1 MGKSSD
7 SYSSEGDLDL
17 NLYISNPDAWKKE
30 YPWLSYIDQ
39 PLFHLIVFS
48 SLLLC
53 HCLAFVPIGVRQYE
67 ATAIFSRRNNPRP
80 IRIEQD
86 IRAIIKS
93 SSPGT
98 SVGCPFD
105 NVINVINV
113 TQKPLM
119 DVILWG
125 IADSRTTST
134 LEAELFFRQ
143 TFYRMQVELNCLD
156 GGACSQ
162 AKGSFW
168 NATSTWVNLLCWLR
182 PAKNHTECQYLE
194 IVKPNPQNRKMLLM
208 VDHSAISE
216 SEWPGIVLYFVGSS
230 CCAMYSS
237 EGFWKHMS
245 GIMSGLKLTGFMSI
259 VFIQG
264 PCA

>member
-1 MGKSSD
+1 MSGIRHD
-7 SYSSEGDLDL
+7 
-17 NLYISNPDAWKKE
+17 KKPE
-30 YPWLSYIDQ
+30 QKLWQTGLRFFPIWRWFRFGLIYLQSKCLEKEHPWLSYIGQ

-48 SLLLC
+48 SLFQC

-67 ATAIFSRRNNPRP
+67 ATAIFSWCNNPRP

-125 IADSRTTST
+125 MADSKTTST
-134 LEAELFFRQ
+134 SKLNFFGQ
-143 TFYRMQVELNCLD
+143 TLYRMQEELKCLD
-156 GGACSQ
+156 DGACSW
-162 AKGSFW
+162 AKSSSW
-168 NATSTWVNLLCWLR
+168 NATSSWANLLCWLR
-182 PAKNHTECQYLE
+182 PVKNTLRVNTWRFSSQIPKTEKYF
-194 IVKPNPQNRKMLLM
+194 
-208 VDHSAISE
+208 
-216 SEWPGIVLYFVGSS
+216 WWWTVLQSF
-230 CCAMYSS
+230 
-237 EGFWKHMS
+237 
-245 GIMSGLKLTGFMSI
+245 
-259 VFIQG
+259 
-264 PCA
+264 

>member
-1 MGKSSD
+1 MPG
-7 SYSSEGDLDL
+7 
-17 NLYISNPDAWKKE
+17 KKE
-30 YPWLSYIDQ
+30 YPWLSYIGQ

-48 SLLLC
+48 SLFLC

-67 ATAIFSRRNNPRP
+67 ATAIFSWCNNPRP

-125 IADSRTTST
+125 MADSRTTST
-134 LEAELFFRQ
+134 SEAELFQ
-143 TFYRMQVELNCLD
+143 ADILQNT
-156 GGACSQ
+156 GGI
-162 AKGSFW
+162 K
-168 NATSTWVNLLCWLR
+168 
-182 PAKNHTECQYLE
+182 
-194 IVKPNPQNRKMLLM
+194 
-208 VDHSAISE
+208 
-216 SEWPGIVLYFVGSS
+216 
-230 CCAMYSS
+230 
-237 EGFWKHMS
+237 MS
-245 GIMSGLKLTGFMSI
+245 GWWSVFM
-259 VFIQG
+259 G
-264 PCA
+264 